1 MYIEQFINHI
11 REEWGIAGSIGL
23 LAATLI
29 SAFFIHKFLFNVL
42 ERWSHKSEMSIGHL
56 LYKHLYYPTR
66 YFILILAVV
75 SISPLLGIS
84 INHVMGHILTI
95 LLIASVAALFI
106 RAIAFGREVLI
117 KYYDLKAVDNL
128 NARKIYTQFK
138 IIERIAVFLIVLF
151 SIGIALMTFSEI
163 RQIGVSLLAS
173 AGIVG
178 IIVGFA
184 AQKSLSTL
192 LAGIQIA
199 IAQPIRIDDAVVVE
213 GEFGRVEE
221 ITLTYVVLKLWD
233 QRRLIVPINYF
244 LDKPFQNW
252 TRVNTEIIGSVFLFA
267 DYTAPIDILRE
278 EFNRIIGETPLWDK
292 RVAAL
297 QVTNATDKS
306 VEIRMIMSAS
316 NSGEA
321 FDLRCLVREKIIAFL
336 QKNYPNSLP
345 RTRMDVDHI
354 PEKTIASVGPATSS
368 STQIDSLPVPFPKG
382 Q

>member
-1 MYIEQFINHI
+1 MYIEQLVNQV
-11 REEWGIAGSIGL
+11 RAEWGLAGSIGL
-23 LAATLI
+23 LIITLAA
-29 SAFFIHKFLFNVL
+29 AFVIHKILFKIL
-42 ERWSHKSEMSIGHL
+42 ERWSHQSEMSLGHL

-66 YFILILAVV
+66 YVVLILAVV

-84 INHVMGHILTI
+84 FTHAVGHILSI
-95 LLIASVAALFI
+95 LLIAAVAGMFI
-106 RAIAFGREVLI
+106 RAIAFGREVLV
-117 KYYDLKAVDNL
+117 KYYDLQAVDNL
-128 NARKIYTQFK
+128 TARKIYTQFK
-138 IIERIAVFLIVLF
+138 IIERISVFLIIVF
-151 SIGIALMTFSEI
+151 AIGIALMTFNEI

-184 AQKSLSTL
+184 AQKSLGTL
-192 LAGIQIA
+192 LAGVQIA
-199 IAQPIRIDDAVVVE
+199 LAQPIRIDDAVIVE

-252 TRVNTEIIGSVFLFA
+252 TRVNTELIGSVFLYA

-278 EFNRIIGETPLWDK
+278 EFTRIINGTPLWDK
-292 RVAAL
+292 RAAAL
-297 QVTNATDKS
+297 QVTNATDRS
-306 VEIRMIMSAS
+306 MEIRMIISAS
-316 NSGEA
+316 NAGEA
-321 FDLRCLVREKIIAFL
+321 FDLRCLVREKMIAFL

-345 RTRMDVDHI
+345 RTRTDIDHM
-354 PEKTIASVGPATSS
+354 PDQVNAVGPAP
-368 STQIDSLPVPFPKG
+368 STATQMKSELASFPKE

>member
-1 MYIEQFINHI
+1 MNVEQLITQV
-11 REEWGIAGSIGL
+11 RTEWGIVGSVGL
-23 LAATLI
+23 LIGTLI
-29 SAFFIHKFLFNVL
+29 AAFFIHKALFKVL
-42 ERWSHKSEMSIGHL
+42 ERWSHRSEMSVGHL
-56 LYKHLYYPTR
+56 LNKHLYYPTR
-66 YFILILAVV
+66 FVVLILAVV

-84 INHVMGHILTI
+84 ISHILGHILSI
-95 LLIASVAALFI
+95 SLIATVAFMFI
-106 RAIAFGREVLI
+106 RAISFGRDVLI
-117 KYYDLKAVDNL
+117 KYYDLRAANNL
-128 NARKIYTQFK
+128 TARKVYTQFK
-138 IIERIAVFLIVLF
+138 IIERLAVFLIVLF
-151 SIGIALMTFSEI
+151 AIGIALMTFNEI
-163 RQIGVSLLAS
+163 REIGVSLLAS
-173 AGIVG
+173 AGIAG

-184 AQKSLSTL
+184 AQKSLGTL

-199 IAQPIRIDDAVVVE
+199 IAQPIRIDDAVIVE

-252 TRVNTEIIGSVFLFA
+252 TRVTTELIGSVFLYA
-267 DYTAPIDILRE
+267 DYTAPIDALRE
-278 EFNRIIGETPLWDK
+278 EFNRTLNSSTLWDK
-292 RVAAL
+292 KVAAL

-306 VEIRMIMSAS
+306 IEIRMIMSAT

-321 FDLRCLVREKIIAFL
+321 FDLRCLVREKMIGFL

-354 PEKTIASVGPATSS
+354 PQQATLVGPAASMA
-368 STQIDSLPVPFPKG
+368 TQLNNEAVPFPKG

>member
-1 MYIEQFINHI
+1 MNIEQLINQV
-11 REEWGIAGSIGL
+11 RTEWGIAGSIGL
-23 LAATLI
+23 LTATLI
-29 SAFFIHKFLFNVL
+29 LAFFIHRFLFKAL
-42 ERWSHKSEMSIGHL
+42 ERWSYKSEMSLGHL

-66 YFILILAVV
+66 YFMLVLAVV

-84 INHVMGHILTI
+84 INHILGHVLSI

-106 RAIAFGREVLI
+106 RAIAFGRDVLI
-117 KYYDLKAVDNL
+117 KYYDLQAVDNL
-128 NARKIYTQFK
+128 TARKVYTQFK

-151 SIGIALMTFSEI
+151 AIGIALMTFNEI

-184 AQKSLSTL
+184 AQKSLGTI

-199 IAQPIRIDDAVVVE
+199 IAQPIRIEDAVVVE

-252 TRVNTEIIGSVFLFA
+252 TRVNTELIGSVFLFA
-267 DYTAPIDILRE
+267 DYTAPIDVLRE
-278 EFNRIIGETPLWDK
+278 EFNRILSETPLWDK

-297 QVTNATDKS
+297 QVTNASDRS
-306 VEIRMIMSAS
+306 IEIRMIMSAA

-321 FDLRCLVREKIIAFL
+321 FDLRCLVREKMIGFI
-336 QKNYPNSLP
+336 QKNYPHSLP
-345 RTRMDVDHI
+345 RTRTDMDFL
-354 PEKTIASVGPATSS
+354 PQQTFAKVGPASTSS
-368 STQIDSLPVPFPKG
+368 IQQPDGPVPFPKE